1 MRPSNQHEINL
12 RNLAVAVLNY
22 RDLSAGN
29 VRHFNTK
36 NVELTSFPITKNGRG
51 VTINYRPP
59 EGRTHSV
66 FVCHSRREGTETL
79 LYLPGIW
86 ESDLK
91 QLAAD
96 ARPKLKAAS

>member
-1 MRPSNQHEINL
+1 MSSSTTLETPFDTDVEEGTPPRQNL
-12 RNLAVAVLNY
+12 PAGKYVATIT
-22 RDLSAGN
+22 SASVG
-29 VRHFNTK
+29 
-36 NVELTSFPITKNGRG
+36 PTKNGRG